1 MVGWWIAAAAV
12 LVAVTALG
20 WWRRWRWG
28 SASVVEVDG
37 EGVRRLRHGRLREA
51 VRWTELVQVSI
62 VTTDEGPY
70 VEDFYLLLHAADGTG
85 CAVGLGRAVEVR
97 LLELLQRL
105 PGFDNEVVA
114 RASGSVGEAM
124 FTCWTGSPGD
134 ARPIVEAFRS
144 GEEEPRDTRPR
155 R

>member
-1 MVGWWIAAAAV
+1 MTGWWVAVAAV
-12 LVAVTALG
+12 LVALAALG
-20 WWRRWRWG
+20 WWRERRWG
-28 SASVVEVDG
+28 PASVVEVDG
-37 EGVRRLRHGRLREA
+37 EGVLRFRYGRLREA
-51 VRWTELVQVSI
+51 VRWTDLVRVSI
-62 VTTDEGPY
+62 VTTDAGPY

-85 CAVGLGRAVEVR
+85 CAVGLNQAVEVR

-105 PGFDNEVVA
+105 PGFDNEAVV
-114 RASGSVGEAM
+114 RASGSAREAM

-144 GEEEPRDTRPR
+144 GEEEPRATRPR